1 MLPDE
6 RRNMTDSTMGNAGLT
21 QMLSERREMQDDV
34 QSRSEGRFD
43 RSIEVRDDL
52 DQSDADFQRDL
63 ELAALQMTAPRP

>member
-34 QSRSEGRFD
+34 QSRSEGRFE